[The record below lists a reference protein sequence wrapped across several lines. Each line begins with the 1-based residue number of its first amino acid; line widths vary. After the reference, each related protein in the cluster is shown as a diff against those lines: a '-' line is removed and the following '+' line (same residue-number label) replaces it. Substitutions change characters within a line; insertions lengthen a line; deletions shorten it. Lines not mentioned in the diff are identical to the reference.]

1 MRVLVARLEVLGE
14 MDRRGSIRFTIDGD
28 STLRDM
34 EGRPFDVH
42 VEDLSRTGLLFAS
55 AQVFP
60 VGTVISIGLSGG
72 GTHEA
77 KVVWQQGERHGC
89 EFFMPLPRSKMERAF
104 QGQAAVL
111 AEIEAA
117 LTGRVDAGF
126 EDEPDPEPPVRGLRA
141 RLAAFFGRRSP
152 DL

>member
-1 MRVLVARLEVLGE
+1 MLVARLEVLGE
-14 MDRRGSIRFTIDGD
+14 MDRRGSIRFAIDRE

-34 EGRPFDVH
+34 EGRPFDVR

-55 AQVFP
+55 AQIFP
-60 VGTVISIGLSGG
+60 VGTVLSIGLSGG

-89 EFFMPLPRSKMERAF
+89 EFFMPLPRSKMDRAF

-117 LTGRVDAGF
+117 LTGRHDADF
-126 EDEPDPEPPVRGLRA
+126 DAEPEPEPPMSGLLSRIA
-141 RLAAFFGRRSP
+141 RLFRG
-152 DL
+152 